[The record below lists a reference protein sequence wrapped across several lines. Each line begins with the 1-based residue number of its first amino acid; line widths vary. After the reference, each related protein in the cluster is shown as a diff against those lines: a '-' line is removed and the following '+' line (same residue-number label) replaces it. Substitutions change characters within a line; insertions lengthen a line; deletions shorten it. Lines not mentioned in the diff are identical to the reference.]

1 MNSDQVVDDTYR
13 VVDSTD
19 ADMPGIVIRWP
30 PRLWDWK
37 SGLGI
42 LFLFIVTYGVATVV
56 AAALQVSA
64 AGGLAAFMEMSVD
77 SRAIPFSVSVV
88 ALLGNIVA
96 GAGSVLFVG
105 VLLKKNRLERLGFC
119 SWQSQWTVV
128 ALGLSVGLGA
138 VRGALAASAQAL
150 FPEFASLGVE
160 LLEQSLVNK
169 DSVLNA
175 IIVIVLGGLV
185 VPVAEELFFRGFVY
199 NWMRKGLSQW
209 PAMVLSA
216 LVFGGFHLVPVQVIL
231 AFVLGLGLA
240 WIYEKSESLWPPIIL
255 HLSNNIFFLILA
267 YLT

>member
-1 MNSDQVVDDTYR
+1 M
-13 VVDSTD
+13 TD
-19 ADMPGIVIRWP
+19 VIDESGAATQPTWP

-37 SGLGI
+37 SGLAILALFVAGYGI
-42 LFLFIVTYGVATVV
+42 ATLV
-56 AAALQVSA
+56 AALLQISA
-64 AGGLAAFMEMSVD
+64 AGGLTSFMQTPAD
-77 SRAIPFSVSVV
+77 GRAMPFSATIV
-88 ALLGNIVA
+88 ALVGNIVA

-105 VLLKKNRLERLGFC
+105 ALKGHTVDKLGLAA
-119 SWQSQWTVV
+119 WRARWIGI
-128 ALGLSVGLGA
+128 ALGLSVILGA
-138 VRGALAASAQAL
+138 LRGTLAAGIQAL
-150 FPEFASLGVE
+150 FPEFASLGVD
-160 LLEQSLVNK
+160 LLEQGLVNK
-169 DSVLNA
+169 DGPFNGAIVVL
-175 IIVIVLGGLV
+175 LGGLL
-185 VPVAEELFFRGFVY
+185 VPVAEELFFRGFLY